1 MKEYQTTENGLDM
14 NRDPG
19 RQRDSEC
26 SENRE
31 GAPEYDASSPVS
43 GGKKKVRKKK
53 KRKKKRYL
61 LKLLILLLL
70 CIGLYFFLHSSI
82 FTIKTI
88 EVSKSSHFT
97 AQQVL
102 QMAGL
107 KSGMNL
113 FDYRAGKCED
123 KLAENPYIQSAKVKR
138 SLPGTVKIELSERQE
153 LAVVAHGKK
162 YVVIDGGGTVLQ
174 IVDKLPKLTL
184 LIGLSVTDSQ
194 EGEEIGIKESSAFK
208 KSMDILNTMEE
219 TDLYFKKIDV
229 SEVVAKAYVKDKLF
243 CRGKPKNLVACME
256 EGKLQM
262 VLYDLHK
269 RGIKQAVV
277 NVGNDLSCSYKKI
290 K

>member
-1 MKEYQTTENGLDM
+1 MKEYQTTEYDWDANENSAGQ
-14 NRDPG
+14 G
-19 RQRDSEC
+19 KEY

-31 GAPEYDASSPVS
+31 GAPEHDASSPVS
-43 GGKKKVRKKK
+43 GGKKKPRKKK

-61 LKLLILLLL
+61 LKFLILLLL
-70 CIGLYFFLHSSI
+70 CVGIYFFLHSSI

-97 AQQVL
+97 SQQVQ

-107 KSGMNL
+107 KTGMNL

-174 IVDKLPKLTL
+174 IVDKIPKLTL
-184 LIGLSVTDSQ
+184 LEGLSVTSSE
-194 EGEEIGIKESSAFK
+194 EGEEIGIKEATAYK
-208 KSMDILNTMEE
+208 KSMDVLNTMQK
-219 TDLYFKKIDV
+219 TGLYFKKIDV
-229 SEVVAKAYVKDKLF
+229 SEVVVRAYVKDKLF
-243 CRGKPKNLVACME
+243 CRGKPKNMISSME
-256 EGKLQM
+256 EGKLISEM
-262 VLYDLHK
+262 TNTAHIARRSNR
-269 RGIKQAVV
+269 RGIWKNAKE
-277 NVGNDLSCSYKKI
+277 LLLRRF
-290 K
+290 